1 MRGKS
6 IPGDA
11 VLPEGGFERTGE
23 ILGIFATGKIFLE
36 AASVHHTEVGLP
48 FDHTGRVLLL
58 SNLHIH
64 PSHGM
69 ERFAGKSCTIV
80 HAFFVIWR
88 ALVTLAVP
96 WWPFRSG
103 QQKGL

>member
-36 AASVHHTEVGLP
+36 ASSVHHPVKKMERAEGIGVAPPDGKP
-48 FDHTGRVLLL
+48 AADHTN
-58 SNLHIH
+58 SPEDKPDEHHNAH
-64 PSHGM
+64 
-69 ERFAGKSCTIV
+69 RFAGPIDQAAYLCK
-80 HAFFVIWR
+80 HWND
-88 ALVTLAVP
+88 P
-96 WWPFRSG
+96 H
-103 QQKGL
+103 